1 MSLRALDIPPT
12 IGRRGLANGGIFK
25 SADNQDELLIVGD
38 LLPIA
43 VEMSSV
49 RGPLDPESFSDVLG
63 AAKVGE
69 EWAIEQLFVDLQPR
83 LLRFLNG
90 IEPGAA
96 DDLAGDV
103 WLAMARGISGFEGD
117 LAGFRA
123 WVFTIARRR
132 AADHRRSAG
141 RRPATPTDS
150 EFFNSLRDAS
160 DTATEVIERL
170 SGQQAVDLITSSLP
184 DEHAELLL
192 LRVLGELGVL
202 QVAEIMGRS
211 PNWVRVTQHRALR
224 RLAEVLDNAVRDEN
238 SRNLV
243 IPRAVPAIYTS

>member
-1 MSLRALDIPPT
+1 
-12 IGRRGLANGGIFK
+12 
-25 SADNQDELLIVGD
+25 
-38 LLPIA
+38 
-43 VEMSSV
+43 MSSV
-49 RGPLDPESFSDVLG
+49 RGPLDPASFGDVLC

-69 EWAIEQLFVDLQPR
+69 DWAVEQLFVDLQPR
-83 LLRFLNG
+83 LLRFLRG
-90 IEPGAA
+90 LEPGAA

-103 WLAMARGISGFEGD
+103 WLALARGIGGFDGD

-141 RRPATPTDS
+141 RRPATPTEG
-150 EFFNSLRDAS
+150 EFFISLQDAS

-170 SGQQAVDLITSSLP
+170 SGQEAVDLITASLP

-192 LRVLGELGVL
+192 LRVLGELDVL
-202 QVAEIMGRS
+202 QVAEILGRS

-224 RLAEVLDNAVRDEN
+224 QLAHVLDNAVRDGN
-238 SRNLV
+238 SRDLV
-243 IPRAVPAIYTS
+243 IPRTEPAI

>member
-1 MSLRALDIPPT
+1 
-12 IGRRGLANGGIFK
+12 
-25 SADNQDELLIVGD
+25 
-38 LLPIA
+38 
-43 VEMSSV
+43 MSSV
-49 RGPLDPESFSDVLG
+49 RGPLDPASFRDVLR
-63 AAKVGE
+63 AAKLRE

-83 LLRFLNG
+83 LLRFLKSL
-90 IEPGAA
+90 EPGAA

-103 WLAMARGISGFEGD
+103 WLAMARGINAFEGD

-141 RRPATPTDS
+141 RRPATPTDG
-150 EFFNSLRDAS
+150 EFFNSLRDSS

-170 SGQQAVDLITSSLP
+170 SGQEAVELITNSLP

-192 LRVLGELGVL
+192 LRVLGELDVV
-202 QVAEIMGRS
+202 QVAEILGRS

-224 RLAEVLDNAVRDEN
+224 RLAAVLDNAVGDGN
-238 SRNLV
+238 SRDLV
-243 IPRAVPAIYTS
+243 IPQVEPAIYTS